1 MIAVAGSK
9 SWQRYTIKPTRR
21 REDDGGNLYW
31 VFGNTMHGT
40 VNAFGLTEGSS
51 FWNDFRYRRGSEIFG
66 EAEPADRLY
75 QVKSGAVRTFK
86 LLPDGRR
93 QIGDFHLAGDIF
105 GVESGDAY
113 RFTAE
118 AIVDTRVGIAR
129 RETVFCQFS
138 KENTFPGA
146 DVLKLVAK
154 NLEHAENHVLLLGRQ
169 NALEKIAFF
178 LTEMDRRLESPKLL
192 MLPMSRRDIA
202 DYLGLTHETVS
213 RSLSLFRREGILA
226 FPGKSQRQIML
237 RDRSRLVQLAFSPDI
252 GSQLS

>member
-1 MIAVAGSK
+1 MNAVADRRAGID
-9 SWQRYTIKPTRR
+9 TATRL
-21 REDDGGNLYW
+21 DGGNLYR
-31 VFGNTMHGT
+31 VFGSTMHGT

-51 FWNDFRYRRGSEIFG
+51 FFNDFRYRRGSEIFG

-118 AIVDTRVGIAR
+118 AIVDTRVAIAR
-129 RETVFCQFS
+129 RETVFCIS
-138 KENTFPGA
+138 KENTLPAG
-146 DVLKLVAK
+146 DLLKLVAR

-178 LTEMDRRLESPKLL
+178 LTEMDRRLRSPELL
-192 MLPMSRRDIA
+192 MLPMRRRDIA

-213 RSLSLFRREGILA
+213 RLLSLLRRGGILA
-226 FPGKSQRQIML
+226 FPGKSQRQIVL
-237 RDRSRLVQLAFSPDI
+237 HDRSRSVQLALLSDI

>member
-1 MIAVAGSK
+1 M
-9 SWQRYTIKPTRR
+9 
-21 REDDGGNLYW
+21 L
-31 VFGNTMHGT
+31 GT
-40 VNAFGLTEGSS
+40 VDAFGLTEGRT

-75 QVKSGAVRTFK
+75 QVRSGAVRTFK
-86 LLPDGRR
+86 LLADGRR
-93 QIGDFHLAGDIF
+93 QIGDFHLTGDIF
-105 GVESGDAY
+105 GVESGQAY

-118 AIVDTRVGIAR
+118 AIVNTRVGIAR
-129 RETVFCQFS
+129 RETVFSQE
-138 KENTFPGA
+138 ENTLPGE

-178 LTEMDRRLESPKLL
+178 LMEMDRRLRSPELL

-213 RSLSLFRREGILA
+213 RSLSLLRREGILA
-226 FPGKSQRQIML
+226 FSGKSQRQIVL
-237 RDRSRLVQLAFSPDI
+237 HDRSRLVQLAFSPD
-252 GSQLS
+252 GSPLS